1 MQTAKATLLG
11 NMGFKLLSVIIAIS
25 LWFFVTYRGQ
35 SETTVEAQLEFKNIP
50 QGLEIL
56 RQNIKRATINIRG
69 HESILNALKPS
80 DVRVIVDLSN
90 GKVGEAT
97 YYFDI
102 SDVKT
107 TRSIKVLRIE
117 PSYVKVTLD
126 ESMTKQ
132 VQVKPFVVGQPAKG
146 FEIKK
151 ITVSPATVAMEG
163 AATEI
168 ERISALRTEP
178 LDITGLDSDISQTVR
193 VDANG
198 RNIRVKTVDVTVK
211 VAIGRAE

>member
-1 MQTAKATLLG
+1 LKETLFG
-11 NMGFKLLSVIIAIS
+11 NIAFKLLSLAIAIS

-56 RQNIKRATINIRG
+56 KQNIKKVTINIRG
-69 HESILNALKPS
+69 HESILTALKPS
-80 DVRVIVDLSN
+80 DVRVVVDLSN
-90 GKVGEAT
+90 GKSGEST
-97 YYFDI
+97 YYFDTN
-102 SDVKT
+102 DVK
-107 TRSIKVLRIE
+107 SIKNIKILRID
-117 PSYVKVTLD
+117 PSSVRVTLD
-126 ESMTKQ
+126 ELMSRQ
-132 VQVKPFVVGQPAKG
+132 VQVKPYIIGQPAKG

-151 ITVSPATVAMEG
+151 ITVNPPTVPVEG

-168 ERISALRTEP
+168 TRLLTLRTEP
-178 LDITGLDSDISQTVR
+178 LDVTGLDADISQTVR

-198 RNIRVKTVDVTVK
+198 RNVRIKASEVVVK